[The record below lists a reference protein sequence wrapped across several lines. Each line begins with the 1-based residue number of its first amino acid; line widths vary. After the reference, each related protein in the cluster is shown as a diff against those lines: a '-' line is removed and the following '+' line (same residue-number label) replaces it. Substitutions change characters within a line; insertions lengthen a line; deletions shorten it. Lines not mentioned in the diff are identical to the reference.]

1 MGLKDGNSY
10 KWQKHKCQNRW
21 LICCQYL
28 ESQQLSNPSDN
39 SSGWL
44 WFPFRVTF
52 WIFLQDFTFLMHQN
66 TLKNVIKISIIVKLQ
81 NVQIG
86 DQYFTIFW
94 KIDFFFNNQLNAL
107 KFLKKGLNKVLISSL
122 VHLWN
127 NLPEDLRVFPSV

>member
-1 MGLKDGNSY
+1 M
-10 KWQKHKCQNRW
+10 
-21 LICCQYL
+21 
-28 ESQQLSNPSDN
+28 
-39 SSGWL
+39 
-44 WFPFRVTF
+44 
-52 WIFLQDFTFLMHQN
+52 QDFTFLMHQN